1 MLWLMVTAAC
11 GSVGGAVTVEGLLV
25 GVEQPISPD
34 NNIRVKIGD
43 HLTQQDLFIFIV
55 IPGDFPWFSI
65 V

>member
-1 MLWLMVTAAC
+1 MPSAI
-11 GSVGGAVTVEGLLV
+11 SEVEDATDSGLLA
-25 GVEQPISPD
+25 GVEQPFNPA
-34 NNIRVKIGD
+34 NNNRVKIGD